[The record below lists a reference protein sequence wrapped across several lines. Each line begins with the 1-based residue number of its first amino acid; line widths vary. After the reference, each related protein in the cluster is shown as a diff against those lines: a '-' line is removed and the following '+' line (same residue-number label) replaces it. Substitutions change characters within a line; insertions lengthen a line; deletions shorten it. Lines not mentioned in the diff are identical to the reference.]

1 MFIDRAGDAD
11 PLSPAA
17 PTVGT
22 STKFSRE
29 DHGHGVEQ
37 RVLQQDPLADADTL
51 GKFQIDDHGNAYTT
65 EPDTEHG
72 TAQSADFARF
82 THADYIGELSGEP
95 NPLAQTL
102 GRYYF
107 LIVDHK
113 LQVTANNAFG
123 QLQWQDADWADL
135 LVTGAAI
142 VGREPMTPPPFL
154 TSPKTAMCSLIGIP
168 ATSA

>member
-1 MFIDRAGDAD
+1 MTGLAM
-11 PLSPAA
+11 PTLYLPAT

-22 STKFSRE
+22 STNFSRE

-37 RVLQQDPLADADTL
+37 RVLNQDPNADADTL
-51 GKFQIDDHGNAYTT
+51 GKFQIDPQGNAYTT

-102 GRYYF
+102 GTYYF

-123 QLQWQDADWADL
+123 QLRWQDAD
-135 LVTGAAI
+135 LV
-142 VGREPMTPPPFL
+142 
-154 TSPKTAMCSLIGIP
+154 
-168 ATSA
+168 